1 MIILQTFEELSR
13 EYEKSI
19 VIQTKVIQ
27 GNLDKLKNARKS
39 LNFKEIKRLNSLLC
53 VLYEEKSELEER
65 AHQLKEY
72 IS

>member
-1 MIILQTFEELSR
+1 MQTFEELSR